1 MWKAYPS
8 KINEESYKFSTGS
21 NHVFLGRRFKQIF
34 NYASPMDRFLIVM
47 PKEGTM
53 KRKKDVRRHAL
64 GANFAKAIAMK

>member
-1 MWKAYPS
+1 
-8 KINEESYKFSTGS
+8 
-21 NHVFLGRRFKQIF
+21 
-34 NYASPMDRFLIVM
+34 MDRFLIVM

>member
-1 MWKAYPS
+1 M
-8 KINEESYKFSTGS
+8 FSLEVDL
-21 NHVFLGRRFKQIF
+21 NWFF
-34 NYASPMDRFLIVM
+34 NYTSPMDRFLIVM